1 VSLELRADE
10 TVPDGIRRIAY
21 ELLDPAIADLQS
33 VPEERR
39 TRITHRTRPLRT
51 GDRTRFQKSVH
62 ETRKRMKRMRSLL
75 RLIRDEMGED
85 AYRFENDSYRDTSR
99 ILADVRDAQVM
110 INTLDHLADLLGEDV
125 PPVLFAH
132 VRRSLIGNLGAAS
145 RTITSRGAVDQA
157 LARLQRARDRVPGWP
172 LHNDSFKA
180 LAGGMQRVYKRGQ
193 ADFEVA
199 VELRTVDSWHELR
212 KRVKYLW
219 YQLELV
225 SPAWPGVIGSM
236 AEEAEELSDL
246 LGDDHDLA
254 VLAHRVSSRP
264 DRFGSGPDVQHLVAS
279 IEVRRLELEEQAVH
293 VGRRLY
299 VESPSAFTDRIGAY
313 WDAWR

>member
-1 VSLELRADE
+1 MSLQLRADE

-39 TRITHRTRPLRT
+39 TRITHRNRPLRAS
-51 GDRTRFQKSVH
+51 DRTRFQKSVH

-75 RLIRDEMGED
+75 RLIRDEIGED

-125 PPVLFAH
+125 PPVLLAD

-157 LARLQRARDRVPGWP
+157 LGRLQRARDRVSGWP
-172 LHNDSFKA
+172 LHHDSFKA

-193 ADFEVA
+193 DDFEVA
-199 VELRTVDSWHELR
+199 LELRTVESFHEWR
-212 KRVKYLW
+212 KRTKYLW
-219 YQLELV
+219 YQLDLV
-225 SPAWPGVIGSM
+225 SPAWPKVIGSM
-236 AEEAEELSDL
+236 ADELEEVSDL

-254 VLAHRVSSRP
+254 VLSDRVTGRP
-264 DRFGSGPDVQHLVAS
+264 DRFGSGADVQRLVLS
-279 IEVRRLELEEQAVH
+279 IEARREEMEEQAVEL
-293 VGRRLY
+293 GRRLY
-299 VESPSAFTDRIGAY
+299 AEPPSAFIERVGAY